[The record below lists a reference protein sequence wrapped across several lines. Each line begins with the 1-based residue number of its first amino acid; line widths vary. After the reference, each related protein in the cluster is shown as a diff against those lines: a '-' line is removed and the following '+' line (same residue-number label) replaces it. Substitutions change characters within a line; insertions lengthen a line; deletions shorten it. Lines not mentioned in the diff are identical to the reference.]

1 MLPTRSESRPSQD
14 DAACA
19 SESPEA
25 SSWAAKKVTTRKDGR
40 TLKQSELQGLLSNLG
55 ICWDMV
61 PYPSVPYFQ
70 TKPTWSIC
78 NSIFR
83 PGKTVW
89 NRIWMCC
96 CQALHHI
103 VPMCSPR
110 QVDKMIFPK
119 SMEVGSQEGSQSGA
133 MCCGTCHRIFVIE
146 RLFALNTKSRT
157 T

>member
-1 MLPTRSESRPSQD
+1 MMGYGT
-14 DAACA
+14 
-19 SESPEA
+19 
-25 SSWAAKKVTTRKDGR
+25 
-40 TLKQSELQGLLSNLG
+40 
-55 ICWDMV
+55 
-61 PYPSVPYFQ
+61 VPYFQ

-110 QVDKMIFPK
+110 QVDKMFFPK

-146 RLFALNTKSRT
+146 RLYHEIASDCHLYTQYRQICKHIIRIQTLTCYDYQAWHGRLMALQILAMGDTLGNPAN
-157 T
+157 